1 MYITTR
7 PGARLF
13 DSFVWRIS
21 VSYRAQNDMSGYV
34 KVLACILLLKVMSSL
49 LIRYFNNRLF
59 GKVSFYDEQELMK
72 TNIKVLKVCHR
83 TVGWMTLKLN
93 THDMIM
99 VSFCKACIDF
109 PR

>member
-1 MYITTR
+1 
-7 PGARLF
+7 
-13 DSFVWRIS
+13 
-21 VSYRAQNDMSGYV
+21 MSGHV

-49 LIRYFNNRLF
+49 LIRYFNTNNSTF
-59 GKVSFYDEQELMK
+59 SKSFYDEQELMK

-93 THDMIM
+93 THDMMIM

-109 PR
+109 PDKSSSSQNEWNGRKLLMK

>member
-1 MYITTR
+1 
-7 PGARLF
+7 
-13 DSFVWRIS
+13 
-21 VSYRAQNDMSGYV
+21 MSGHV

-49 LIRYFNNRLF
+49 LIRYFNNRLSR
-59 GKVSFYDEQELMK
+59 KKNYDELELMK

-83 TVGWMTLKLN
+83 TVDWMTLKLN

-99 VSFCKACIDF
+99 VSFCKACIEF